1 MILHTLPFYFNSYW
15 DPTAP
20 KQCSYVL
27 GPYHSPISPLQLPY
41 KQDSENAWPGR
52 YSTNGGVYVDITNVI
67 IRIVLPCG
75 LFLASVLM
83 TRFWYLLWWLRPSW
97 IPLDADGQE
106 VGVGGRAVADTPG
119 QVGKVCAGEREE
131 MICGCWASDGST
143 VWTAVDGKTD

>member
-1 MILHTLPFYFNSYW
+1 MFLDLTTRPS
-15 DPTAP
+15 
-20 KQCSYVL
+20 S
-27 GPYHSPISPLQLPY
+27 LQLPY

-97 IPLDADGQE
+97 MPLDADGQE
-106 VGVGGRAVADTPG
+106 VGTCKGGR
-119 QVGKVCAGEREE
+119 
-131 MICGCWASDGST
+131 
-143 VWTAVDGKTD
+143 